1 MPETMKLLK
10 STKSKITKYK
20 NAQNVPHLKISEV
33 LLIHYSIFNSD
44 YQQNSRVLSKFL
56 PNKSY

>member
-1 MPETMKLLK
+1 MKLLK

-44 YQQNSRVLSKFL
+44 YQQNSRVLSKFV